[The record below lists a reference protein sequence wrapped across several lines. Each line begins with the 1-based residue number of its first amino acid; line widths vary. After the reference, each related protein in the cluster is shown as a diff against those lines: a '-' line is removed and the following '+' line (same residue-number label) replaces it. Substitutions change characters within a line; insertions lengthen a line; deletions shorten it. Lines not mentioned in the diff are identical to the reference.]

1 MISGLIQIR
10 IFKRRF
16 ALMTQFADK
25 LNQSFRANL
34 CYWSLLR
41 AFGANGNYFTVI
53 IIWIGWIIGIAAV
66 KP

>member
-1 MISGLIQIR
+1 
-10 IFKRRF
+10 
-16 ALMTQFADK
+16 MTQFADK

-53 IIWIGWIIGIAAV
+53 IIWIGWIIGIAVV